1 MTATPTWSPTDPDT
15 GAILD
20 LMGLP
25 TLPSHDDEWAWYVAA
40 LHAVANHEGRI
51 DPNRLRRLTR
61 GRIKPCRVGALTRK
75 AICAGLVT
83 YDGTH
88 VESDD
93 LESRNAG
100 KPIRVMRLAD

>member
-1 MTATPTWSPTDPDT
+1 MTTPTWSPTDPDT
-15 GAILD
+15 AARLD
-20 LMGLP
+20 LLRLP
-25 TLPSHDDEWAWYVAA
+25 TLPEHKFQWNLYVLA
-40 LHAVANHEGRI
+40 LYAVADDTGRI

-75 AICAGLVT
+75 ALLAGLVEYT
-83 YDGTH
+83 GEY

-100 KPIRVMRLAD
+100 KPVRVMRLAD